1 MSVLLNTLH
10 QLVKEQAVATFCFI
24 KRKQRKTADKT
35 PFFQIY
41 KYVENTAVTNTYF
54 MFYTGLYVLIHVP
67 KFSNGS

>member
-1 MSVLLNTLH
+1 MSLLLNTLH

-41 KYVENTAVTNTYF
+41 KYVEKHCSNKYIF
-54 MFYTGLYVLIHVP
+54 YVLHWFICLDTR
-67 KFSNGS
+67 S